1 MIWLAGLPLEI
12 LAQEFWVPGSTIRS
26 ECPHVIGKQVF
37 QDILTV
43 SDETAC
49 LYATRASEDYGLCD
63 VWFKTQLCPAPPKKQ
78 CVLRFPLATKIPRLC
93 KDFAR
98 RASPTASLKVKD
110 CPGLAGWRE
119 LLFSYTFKFFNAYD
133 GDDDDDGD
141 DGDDDGHDD
150 GVDNFDDDNEEE
162 DDDGDGDGVDVD
174 YNDDDHDDDDDDDV
188 LTPAEIIAAHR
199 WTTLCSVRRLLLM
212 DLAAAQ
218 VGADLP
224 NRDRGETWQIVSQR
238 VPWHTW
244 DWKSKSE
251 SFVF

>member
-141 DGDDDGHDD
+141 DDGHDD

-174 YNDDDHDDDDDDDV
+174 YNDDDHDDDDV

-199 WTTLCSVRRLLLM
+199 
-212 DLAAAQ
+212 
-218 VGADLP
+218 
-224 NRDRGETWQIVSQR
+224 
-238 VPWHTW
+238 
-244 DWKSKSE
+244 
-251 SFVF
+251 